1 MGQVNGVTKSHF
13 RIALSQNVGQ
23 CWRSKIECNRKVA
36 VISNR
41 STINRRWLPLN
52 ALRAFEAVGQNL
64 SFTGGASALSVS
76 QSAMSRHVGGLE
88 ELLGKQLF
96 VRDASR
102 LSLTAAGEELLP
114 VVSKCLDRLE
124 QTMNSIRDDE
134 VTGRSLRLHVPPSL
148 LQQLFLPMLRD
159 FHSENPDIRL
169 DVSSA
174 HVTGLPPTEFDM
186 AIAYDRPNVDDRITD
201 LLWMVRVAPLCSPA
215 SAIASQ
221 GKSLEEFL
229 QAQVLLHLKLG
240 GEPRDLLWT
249 AYLRQS
255 GLAIATHGG
264 LAFDTAIA
272 AAQYAMTGNG
282 VFLGDVDMFAQE
294 IADGRLVM
302 PFDAI
307 IEDGYGYY
315 LKLHA
320 DDLADPAIST
330 FRIWLISR
338 FGALRQA
345 PRQAGPD

>member
-1 MGQVNGVTKSHF
+1 M
-13 RIALSQNVGQ
+13 
-23 CWRSKIECNRKVA
+23 
-36 VISNR
+36 
-41 STINRRWLPLN
+41 PLN

-102 LSLTAAGEELLP
+102 LTLTAAGEELLP

-134 VTGRSLRLHVPPSL
+134 MTGRSLRLHVPPSL

-159 FHSENPDIRL
+159 FRAEHPDIRL

-174 HVTGLPPTEFDM
+174 HVTGLPPTDFDM
-186 AIAYDRPNVDDRITD
+186 AIAYDRPNVDDRVTD
-201 LLWMVRVAPLCSPA
+201 LLWMVRVAPLCSA
-215 SAIASQ
+215 ETA
-221 GKSLEEFL
+221 KSSVGQTLEQFL
-229 QAQVLLHLKLG
+229 SSEELLHLKLD
-240 GEPRDLLWT
+240 GEPRDLLWL
-249 AYLRQS
+249 AYLRQC
-255 GLAIATHGG
+255 GLAVPTQGG
-264 LAFDTAIA
+264 LAFDTTIA
-272 AAQYAMTGNG
+272 AAQYAMTANG

-294 IADGRLVM
+294 IGDGRLVM
-302 PFDAI
+302 PYDAI

-320 DDLADPAIST
+320 DDLADPAISMI
-330 FRIWLISR
+330 RSWLISR
-338 FGALRQA
+338 FGALRPE
-345 PRQAGPD
+345 PRLDAQG

>member
-1 MGQVNGVTKSHF
+1 
-13 RIALSQNVGQ
+13 
-23 CWRSKIECNRKVA
+23 VA
-36 VISNR
+36 VITNR

-88 ELLGKQLF
+88 ELLGKQLL

-159 FHSENPDIRL
+159 FHAENPDIRL

-174 HVTGLPPTEFDM
+174 HVTGLPPTDFDM

-201 LLWMVRVAPLCSPA
+201 LLWMVRVAPLCSPETA
-215 SAIASQ
+215 QASQ
-221 GKSLEEFL
+221 DKSLDEFL
-229 QAQVLLHLKLG
+229 RAQELLHLKLD

-249 AYLRQS
+249 AYLRRS
-255 GLAIATHGG
+255 GIAVATHGG

-272 AAQYAMTGNG
+272 AAQYAMTANG

-302 PFDAI
+302 PYDAI

-330 FRIWLISR
+330 FRSWLISR

-345 PRQAGPD
+345 PRLDAPD

>member
-1 MGQVNGVTKSHF
+1 M
-13 RIALSQNVGQ
+13 
-23 CWRSKIECNRKVA
+23 
-36 VISNR
+36 
-41 STINRRWLPLN
+41 N

-159 FHSENPDIRL
+159 FHAEHPDVRL

-174 HVTGLPPTEFDM
+174 HVTGLPSTDFDM

-215 SAIASQ
+215 TAVAAE

-229 QAQVLLHLKLG
+229 KSEELLHLKLD

-255 GLAIATHGG
+255 GLTMATHGG
-264 LAFDTAIA
+264 LAFDTTIA
-272 AAQYAMTGNG
+272 AAQYAMTANG
-282 VFLGDVDMFAQE
+282 VFLGDIDMFAKE
-294 IADGRLVM
+294 IAEGRLVM
-302 PFDAI
+302 PYDAV

-320 DDLADPAIST
+320 DDLADPAIAM
-330 FRIWLISR
+330 FRSWLINR
-338 FGALRQA
+338 FAALRQEPSPHA
-345 PRQAGPD
+345 PD

>member
-1 MGQVNGVTKSHF
+1 
-13 RIALSQNVGQ
+13 
-23 CWRSKIECNRKVA
+23 
-36 VISNR
+36 
-41 STINRRWLPLN
+41 LPLN

-96 VRDASR
+96 VRDSSR
-102 LSLTAAGEELLP
+102 LVLTPAGEELLP

-134 VTGRSLRLHVPPSL
+134 MTGRSLRLHVPPSL

-159 FHSENPDIRL
+159 FRAEHPDIRL

-174 HVTGLPPTEFDM
+174 HVTGLPPTDFDM
-186 AIAYDRPNVDDRITD
+186 AIAYDRPNVDDRVTD
-201 LLWMVRVAPLCSPA
+201 LLWMVRVAPLCSAETAKA
-215 SAIASQ
+215 SE
-221 GKSLEEFL
+221 GKSLEQFL
-229 QAQVLLHLKLG
+229 GSEELLHLKLD
-240 GEPRDLLWT
+240 GEPRDLLWL
-249 AYLRQS
+249 AFLRQC
-255 GLAIATHGG
+255 GLVVPTQGG
-264 LAFDTAIA
+264 LAFDTTIA
-272 AAQYAMTGNG
+272 AAQYAMKANG

-302 PFDAI
+302 PYDAI

-320 DDLADPAIST
+320 DDLADPAISMI
-330 FRIWLISR
+330 RSWLISR
-338 FGALRQA
+338 FGALRPE
-345 PRQAGPD
+345 PRLDAQG

>member
-1 MGQVNGVTKSHF
+1 MKEDFITN
-13 RIALSQNVGQ
+13 
-23 CWRSKIECNRKVA
+23 RSK
-36 VISNR
+36 
-41 STINRRWLPLN
+41 INRRWLPLN

-96 VRDASR
+96 DRDASR

-114 VVSKCLDRLE
+114 VISKCLDRIE
-124 QTMNSIRDDE
+124 QTMNAIRDDE
-134 VTGRSLRLHVPPSL
+134 VIGRSLRLHVPPSL

-159 FHSENPDIRL
+159 FHAENPDIRL

-174 HVTGLPPTEFDM
+174 HVTGLPPTDFDM

-215 SAIASQ
+215 TATAAKDS
-221 GKSLEEFL
+221 SLQEFL
-229 QAQVLLHLKLG
+229 LHHELLHLKLD

-249 AYLRQS
+249 AYLRQTA
-255 GLAIATHGG
+255 LNVPTHGG
-264 LAFDTAIA
+264 LAFDTTIS
-272 AAQYAMTGNG
+272 AAQYAMTANG
-282 VFLGDVDMFAQE
+282 VFLGDIDMFARE
-294 IADGRLVM
+294 IADGQLVM
-302 PFDAI
+302 PYDAV

-320 DDLADPAIST
+320 DDLADPAISM
-330 FRIWLISR
+330 FRSWLINR
-338 FGALRQA
+338 FAALRIAPHQA
-345 PRQAGPD
+345 AQG

>member
-1 MGQVNGVTKSHF
+1 MGHLSGVTKSHF
-13 RIALSQNVGQ
+13 RIALSQKVGQ
-23 CWRSKIECNRKVA
+23 CQRCKTARIRKVY
-36 VISNR
+36 IITNR
-41 STINRRWLPLN
+41 RTINRRWLPLN
-52 ALRAFEAVGQNL
+52 ALRAFEAVGQQL

-96 VRDASR
+96 DRDASK

-114 VVSKCLDRLE
+114 VVRKCLDRLE
-124 QTMNSIRDDE
+124 QTMNSIRDDD
-134 VTGRSLRLHVPPSL
+134 VTGRTLRLHVPPSL

-159 FHSENPDIRL
+159 FHTEHPDIRL

-174 HVTGLPPTEFDM
+174 HVTGLPLTDFDM

-201 LLWMVRVAPLCSPA
+201 LLWMVRVAPLCSPET
-215 SAIASQ
+215 SPNSD
-221 GKSLEEFL
+221 GKSLLEFL
-229 QAQVLLHLKLG
+229 ECQELLHLKLD

-255 GLAIATHGG
+255 GLTVSTQGG

-272 AAQYAMTGNG
+272 AAQYSMTASG
-282 VFLGDVDMFAQE
+282 VFLGEVDMFAQE
-294 IADGRLVM
+294 IADGKLVM
-302 PFDAI
+302 PYGAV

-320 DDLADPAIST
+320 DDLADPAISM
-330 FRIWLISR
+330 FRSWLINR
-338 FGALRQA
+338 FAALRQEPHRVA
-345 PRQAGPD
+345 QG